1 VVARRKDGVGV
12 SRASTVD
19 LRARL
24 LRAAEAEIAA
34 AGPARASLRAIARR
48 CGVSH
53 QATAHHFAD
62 RAGLFTALAVEGHE
76 LLVQETREAIAG
88 APVEGGQQVAAAGAA
103 YVEFAAR
110 HPALFDLMFR
120 PDLLRNDDEA
130 LTAARLGHGALM
142 LETIAAAQERGWGT
156 DVPTAELAALGWA
169 SVHGLAVLQRDAV
182 VSAVY
187 PDVDL
192 DSILRRVVHVLD
204 RLDRS

>member
-1 VVARRKDGVGV
+1 M

-34 AGPARASLRAIARR
+34 TGPARASLRAIARR

-62 RAGLFTALAVEGHE
+62 RAGLFTALAAEGHD
-76 LLVQETREAIAG
+76 LLLEETREAIDG
-88 APVEGGQQVAAAGAA
+88 TPVEGGQQVAAAGAA
-103 YVEFAAR
+103 YVEFSRR
-110 HPALFDLMFR
+110 HAALFDLMYR
-120 PDLLRNDDEA
+120 PDLLRNDDEQ
-130 LTAARLGHGALM
+130 LVAARLAQRDLM
-142 LETIAAAQERGWGT
+142 IETIAAAQARGWGT
-156 DVPTAELAALGWA
+156 EVPTAELAALGWA
-169 SVHGLAVLQRDAV
+169 SVHGLAVLQRDLV

-187 PDVDL
+187 PEVDP

-204 RLDRS
+204 GLA